1 MQHSPNLDITTMPPR
16 PIAWAQSRWLR
27 RLLVLALVLLYS
39 GWTSYILSRDKPID
53 FYLYYLAAYGFAHGY
68 DVYGNVSWAQ
78 LAQQT
83 HVPDYAPPYRY
94 PPLTAQLVWPLTLL
108 QPRWAAL
115 IWLIASAIVF
125 IFSAWLLGR
134 SIQVKWGIAFSL
146 TLLLFFVPPLTTMHA
161 GQVNGFV
168 LLALAVALYAFARR
182 DPLGTGVGVAIGAML
197 KLIPIAH
204 LAYLGWRRQWRAML
218 AGLILVVLLFC
229 LAVPL
234 VGWTGLESYA
244 RHFLSLGAAGSVYSA
259 GVSQSI
265 YSFFGRLLIPNS
277 NAESLA
283 NATQRVQVLGLSMSL
298 VLVLATVALCWPRG
312 DVAQF
317 YDLEFALVTT
327 VINLVTPYA
336 WYHQLVLLLIPFF
349 VLARRALV
357 TPSLRWMLLPLAAG
371 YVLTDLHGL
380 IWHHLEPW
388 PLLASMPFYT
398 MLMLWGLLAW
408 LIVRAKRRPVVDQ
421 SPPAF

>member
-1 MQHSPNLDITTMPPR
+1 MTTTHR
-16 PIAWAQSRWLR
+16 PITWAQSRWSQW
-27 RLLVLALVLLYS
+27 LLVLALVLLYG
-39 GWTSYILSRDKPID
+39 GWTGYVISRDKPID

-68 DVYGNVSWAQ
+68 DVYGNISWAQ

-94 PPLTAQLVWPLTLL
+94 PPLTAQLVLPFTLL
-108 QPRWAAL
+108 QPRLAAL
-115 IWLIASAIVF
+115 IWLMGSAIAF
-125 IFSAWLLGR
+125 ILSAWLMGR
-134 SIQVKWGIAFSL
+134 SIHTRWGVTLGL

-168 LLALAVALYAFARR
+168 LLALVVALYAFARR
-182 DPLGTGVGVAIGAML
+182 DPMWTGIGVAIGAML

-204 LAYLGWRRQWRAML
+204 LAYLGWRRQWLTML
-218 AGLILVVLLFC
+218 TGLIAVVLLFC

-234 VGWTGLESYA
+234 IGWAGTESYA
-244 RHFLSLGAAGSVYSA
+244 RHFLSLGATGSVFPV

-265 YSFFGRLLIPNS
+265 YSFFGRLLISGS

-283 NATQRVQVLGLSMSL
+283 SATQRVRMLGLSTSL
-298 VLVLATVALCWPRG
+298 ILVLATVALCWPSG
-312 DVAQF
+312 DLAQF

-349 VLARRALV
+349 VLARRALMM
-357 TPSLRWMLLPLAAG
+357 PPLRWMLIPLTVG

-388 PLLASMPFYT
+388 PLLASTPFYT

-408 LIVRAKRRPVVDQ
+408 LIFRAKRSPIVNQSSPVL
-421 SPPAF
+421 

>member
-1 MQHSPNLDITTMPPR
+1 MVHRIVTL
-16 PIAWAQSRWLR
+16 AQALWLR
-27 RLLVLALVLLYS
+27 WLLVLALVLLYA
-39 GWTSYILSRDKPID
+39 GWTGYVISRDKPID

-78 LAQQT
+78 LAQET

-108 QPRWAAL
+108 QPRLAAL
-115 IWLIASAIVF
+115 IWLIGTAIVL
-125 IFSAWLLGR
+125 ILSAWLLGR
-134 SIQVKWGIAFSL
+134 STHAKWGVTLGLA
-146 TLLLFFVPPLTTMHA
+146 LLLFFVPPLTTMHA

-168 LLALAVALYAFARR
+168 LLALVVALCAFARR

-197 KLIPIAH
+197 KLIPLAH

-218 AGLILVVLLFC
+218 TGLIVMVLLFC

-234 VGWTGLESYA
+234 IGWAGLESYA
-244 RHFLSLGAAGSVYSA
+244 RHFLSLGAAGSVFSV

-265 YSFFGRLLIPNS
+265 YSFFGRVLISGS

-283 NATQRVQVLGLSMSL
+283 SATQLVQVLGLSTSL
-298 VLVLATVALCWPRG
+298 VMVLATVALCWPRG
-312 DVAQF
+312 DPARL

-349 VLARRALV
+349 ILAKRAL
-357 TPSLRWMLLPLAAG
+357 TMPSLRWMLIPLTVG

-388 PLLASMPFYT
+388 PLLASTPFYT
-398 MLMLWGLLAW
+398 ALMLWGLLAW
-408 LIVRAKRRPVVDQ
+408 LIVREKVKRI
-421 SPPAF
+421 AA